1 MVRSR
6 TAGQMDKVS
15 TKYKTVQNSQSVA
28 IQRGSANER
37 ITWCSE
43 EMHGG

>member
-1 MVRSR
+1 M
-6 TAGQMDKVS
+6 AGQMDKVS
-15 TKYKTVQNSQSVA
+15 TKCKIVQNSQPVA
-28 IQRGSANER
+28 IQGGSANEG